1 MFQSV
6 DPKKDEVKTS
16 KQAFEDEMVHK
27 IKKDVLLFDIHGMT
41 HVHDIV

>member
-6 DPKKDEVKTS
+6 DPNKGEVKTS

-27 IKKDVLLFDIHGMT
+27 IKKDILLFDM
-41 HVHDIV
+41 HDIILF